1 LHPEQDLATKLYT
14 GDVMLTRTAA
24 LQVRSSLFVISVCL
38 LFALTITASAQVRR
52 NGSRLVVS
60 ENRHASLRPT
70 VTCGSGTD
78 NWTGTAGDNQWSTA
92 GNWSSGVPVSTSS
105 VCIASTFTSTI
116 AIGTLAAANQTISS
130 LTSGATLSLTSG
142 PLTISGTAT
151 FADLQVSGGTLT
163 LNGASSLTTL
173 ELSGGTLSGTGTQ
186 TVTGMLTWS
195 GGTESGTGIT
205 NAKGGMTIS
214 GEPFFDTRTLNN
226 SATATW
232 SGIDFLMLNG
242 SIFNNLAGATWNHTV
257 DTPIAFEGGNPP
269 TFSNAGTFE
278 KTGGT
283 STSGGGVSSGIVFNN
298 SGAVQANTGILTI
311 ADAGSCTG
319 VCSGTWSVA
328 TGATLQLGSGGTAA
342 LSGKISGAGTVNF
355 GSSGTLNYTGTYD
368 ITGGTTGS
376 GAIVNFT
383 SPATVTATGP
393 LTITSGTLNF
403 STGKAVSVSTLTH
416 SAGTL
421 TGTDTL
427 TITGLLT
434 WSGGTESGTGITD
447 ANDGMTISGEP
458 FLDTRTIN
466 NKKTATWSGVDFLM
480 LNGSIFN
487 NLAGATWNHTVDT
500 PIAFEGG
507 NTPTFSNAGT
517 FEKTGGT
524 STSGGGLSSGIV
536 FDNTG
541 TVIAQSGVL
550 LLGSSYTQTKGSTLL
565 EGGTILMSGTSPLAE
580 QAGSVL
586 GSGTI
591 TGDVTNTAG
600 LLSPSLSSPK
610 VTTGSLAISGSGA
623 GNYTQGSGGSL
634 LFDIAGSTT
643 GKFDTLN
650 ISGAASFAGTAIL
663 CLVSGFKP
671 AIGTTFPVMSY
682 ASETGTFSKVQF
694 GWSMALGGTSA
705 VATYNGAPSD
715 TFSPLALSFPSTLLS
730 TTSAPITETF
740 TNVGQVAL
748 TITGITLGGT
758 NSKDFTIT
766 SNTCSTSLAV
776 GAKCTM
782 TVTFTPAAVGKRTAT
797 ITIIDDACGSPHVLS
812 LSGNGTEITMSPS
825 PVNFGTQTVGTTSAP
840 MTVTLTNHGTTTVTV
855 TSATITGTSKGDF
868 KIQSNGC
875 TSIAANGGTCTINVT
890 FTPAATGS
898 RTGTLSVTDSDKGSP
913 QTDVLEGTGS

>member
-1 LHPEQDLATKLYT
+1 
-14 GDVMLTRTAA
+14 M
-24 LQVRSSLFVISVCL
+24 
-38 LFALTITASAQVRR
+38 
-52 NGSRLVVS
+52 
-60 ENRHASLRPT
+60 
-70 VTCGSGTD
+70 
-78 NWTGTAGDNQWSTA
+78 
-92 GNWSSGVPVSTSS
+92 
-105 VCIASTFTSTI
+105 FTSTI
-116 AIGTLAAANQTISS
+116 SIGTLAAANQTISS

-142 PLTISGTAT
+142 PLTISGTTT
-151 FADLQVSGGTLT
+151 FADLKVSGGTLT
-163 LNGASSLTTL
+163 LNGASSVTTL
-173 ELSGGTLSGTGTQ
+173 ELSSGTLSGTGTL
-186 TVTGMLTWS
+186 TITGMLTWS

-214 GEPFFDTRTLNN
+214 GEPFLDTRTLNN

-232 SGIDFLMLNG
+232 SGSEFLMLNG

-257 DTPIAFEGGNPP
+257 DTQIAFDGGNPP

-283 STSGGGVSSGIVFNN
+283 STSGGGVTSS
-298 SGAVQANTGILTI
+298 
-311 ADAGSCTG
+311 
-319 VCSGTWSVA
+319 
-328 TGATLQLGSGGTAA
+328 
-342 LSGKISGAGTVNF
+342 
-355 GSSGTLNYTGTYD
+355 
-368 ITGGTTGS
+368 
-376 GAIVNFT
+376 
-383 SPATVTATGP
+383 
-393 LTITSGTLNF
+393 
-403 STGKAVSVSTLTH
+403 
-416 SAGTL
+416 
-421 TGTDTL
+421 
-427 TITGLLT
+427 
-434 WSGGTESGTGITD
+434 
-447 ANDGMTISGEP
+447 
-458 FLDTRTIN
+458 
-466 NKKTATWSGVDFLM
+466 
-480 LNGSIFN
+480 
-487 NLAGATWNHTVDT
+487 
-500 PIAFEGG
+500 
-507 NTPTFSNAGT
+507 
-517 FEKTGGT
+517 
-524 STSGGGLSSGIV
+524 IV
-536 FDNTG
+536 FDNSG

-634 LFDIAGSTT
+634 LFDIAGSTA

-715 TFSPLALSFPSTLLS
+715 TFSPSVLSFPSTMLS

-748 TITGITLGGT
+748 TITSITLGGT

-855 TSATITGTSKGDF
+855 TSATITGTNKGDF
-868 KIQSNGC
+868 KVQSNGC

>member
-1 LHPEQDLATKLYT
+1 
-14 GDVMLTRTAA
+14 MLTRTAA

-242 SIFNNLAGATWNHTV
+242 SIFNNLAGATWKHTV
-257 DTPIAFEGGNPP
+257 DTPIAFEGGNTP
-269 TFSNAGTFE
+269 TFSNAGTFK

-298 SGAVQANTGILTI
+298 SGAVQANTGILAI
-311 ADAGSCTG
+311 SDAGSCTG
-319 VCSGTWSVA
+319 MCSGTWSVA

-383 SPATVTATGP
+383 SPASVLPAGA

-466 NKKTATWSGVDFLM
+466 KKKTATWSGVDFLM

-671 AIGTTFPVMSY
+671 AIGTTFSVISY

-715 TFSPLALSFPSTLLS
+715 TFSPSALSFPSRS
-730 TTSAPITETF
+730 EERR
-740 TNVGQVAL
+740 
-748 TITGITLGGT
+748 
-758 NSKDFTIT
+758 
-766 SNTCSTSLAV
+766 
-776 GAKCTM
+776 
-782 TVTFTPAAVGKRTAT
+782 VGKECR
-797 ITIIDDACGSPHVLS
+797 
-812 LSGNGTEITMSPS
+812 
-825 PVNFGTQTVGTTSAP
+825 
-840 MTVTLTNHGTTTVTV
+840 
-855 TSATITGTSKGDF
+855 
-868 KIQSNGC
+868 
-875 TSIAANGGTCTINVT
+875 
-890 FTPAATGS
+890 S
-898 RTGTLSVTDSDKGSP
+898 R
-913 QTDVLEGTGS
+913 